1 METAELSKI
10 YERLSGMT
18 PWEALTETALRLP
31 QKTALVC
38 GGRRLT
44 YAELKD
50 ETERL
55 SEGLIRAGFKRGD
68 VAAIYMKNSV
78 EFIEVFYAL
87 QRIGVVVAWLNPNY
101 RETEARFIL
110 GNSGAKAVFVFE
122 EWQGFNYLSAVKSL
136 KPELPRLE
144 RIILADGKTDACDDF
159 ITPFNSLYADK
170 AGDAPEKPGPSDLSM
185 LIYTSG
191 TTGKPKGAMINQSQA
206 VRAGYSYSL
215 GVDATEDDIFI
226 AFLPMAHSYG
236 CGSLLLQPFI
246 LGATVVVMDAF
257 NPVKAFELIEREKV
271 TVQLAGPA
279 HYIMELASPERGK
292 YNLKSLRA
300 GLIAGQIAPEGL
312 ITRVEKEMGV
322 HIASFL
328 GSSEVGPG
336 LSIILPFDTDLKTRE
351 QYIGYPVY
359 GTSIRIID
367 PETGADRND
376 GEPGELLLTGWHL
389 MSGYWE
395 NLQET
400 ANQLKNGWLHT
411 GDLVKRNGDGP
422 VQILGRIKEC
432 INRGG
437 LKIIPSELEGLII
450 KHPGVAE
457 VAVVGTSNP
466 VLGESICVCVKAAPG
481 EKAPTLSETREFLE
495 GKVAPYK
502 LPDELLV
509 MDEFPRLGGG
519 LKINRF
525 GVGGLVELASTST
538 QKEKHRK

>member
-1 METAELSKI
+1 MDAVEKAKI

-18 PWEALTETALRLP
+18 PWAALTETASRLP
-31 QKTALVC
+31 DKTALVC
-38 GGRRLT
+38 EDRRLT
-44 YAELKD
+44 YAELKN

-55 SEGLIRAGFKRGD
+55 SEGLRRAGFKKGD

-78 EFIEVFYAL
+78 EFVQVFYAL
-87 QRIGVVVAWLNPNY
+87 QRLGVVVAWLNPNY
-101 RETEARFIL
+101 RESEARFIL

-122 EWQGFNYLSAVKSL
+122 EWAKFNYLSAVKSL
-136 KPELPRLE
+136 KPELPRLD
-144 RIILADGKTDACDDF
+144 RVIVAGGSG
-159 ITPFNSLYADK
+159 TPEEDYVIPLDSFYAESAEEVK
-170 AGDAPEKPGPSDLSM
+170 EPPAPDDLSM

-191 TTGKPKGAMINQSQA
+191 TTGKPKGAMIRLSQA
-206 VRAGYSYSL
+206 VRAGYAYSF
-215 GVDATEDDIFI
+215 GVDATEGDTFI

-257 NPVKAFELIEREKV
+257 NPVRAFELIDREKV
-271 TVQLAGPA
+271 TIQLAGPA
-279 HYIMELASPERGK
+279 HYIMELASPERSRFS
-292 YNLKSLRA
+292 LKSLRA
-300 GLIAGQIAPEGL
+300 GMIAGQIAPEGL
-312 ITRVEKEMGV
+312 ITRVEKEMGIY
-322 HIASFL
+322 IASFL

-336 LSIILPFDTDLKTRE
+336 LSIILPYLTDLATRE
-351 QYIGYPVY
+351 QYIGYPIH

-395 NLQET
+395 NLIET
-400 ANQLKNGWLHT
+400 SNQLKNGWLHT
-411 GDLVKRNGDGP
+411 GDLVRRSGDGP

-437 LKIIPSELEGLII
+437 LKIIPSELEGLLV

-457 VAVVGTSNP
+457 AAVVGTSNP
-466 VLGESICVCVKAAPG
+466 VLGESICACIKPTPGVQAPALADIR
-481 EKAPTLSETREFLE
+481 KFLD
-495 GKVAPYK
+495 GKVAHYK

-509 MDEFPRLGGG
+509 MAEFPRLGGG
-519 LKINRF
+519 LKINKF
-525 GVGGLVELASTST
+525 GAGGLVELASSST
-538 QKEKHRK
+538 EKETYRK